1 MLEKMNHISA
11 EVWREWILQAI
22 SSIRKQKQAATFN
35 RICGAIRKRH
45 VFHEDTVAG
54 RLKEAIESGAI
65 RTIVRGD
72 KTIYRVVKSSRAQS
86 QHVQQADKLISLS
99 NVLCI
104 ECLKTSLKGPD
115 GHTPEPMS
123 SCERCG
129 ISLHD
134 SCANKLSGTGTAL
147 SLSQLVSSGNRWFC
161 EECKS
166 CDGCNTM
173 DESISRTAQCLVV
186 CASCSRK
193 FHFQCMNP
201 PVHSGERKFEQ
212 SWCCV
217 KCIQYKRFNDSAEK
231 IKQCHPTAFHQKHGE
246 DRPKTGTRFIRA
258 QPTEI
263 ELIDGRIEA
272 MRLKLGDR
280 VTEDDLDV
288 FREVLRMRSNL
299 EEENLKRTPEA
310 IRLGRYVI
318 ETWYSSPFPQE
329 YAKLKVLYMCE
340 FCLKYMKTND
350 ELDHHQR
357 TCSLRHPPGWE
368 IYRDGDISVFEV
380 DGNDQRLYC
389 QSLCLL
395 AKLFLDHKTLYFDV
409 EPFLFYILTI
419 RDQLGHHLVGYFSK
433 ERYNQLNYNVSCI
446 LTMPQYQRQGYG
458 RLLIDFSYMLSRV
471 ERKPGTPERPLS
483 DLGRVSYQQ
492 YWCSVLLEYFYINR
506 SESFTLGKASQETGM
521 IVSDILTALRKLGFI
536 RYRVERTGC
545 IRTNRPFICIDWR
558 RVEQHHQRAMTAKK
572 GIELREICLRWIPN
586 LRLSIVMKQFMHEMS
601 NKRKEVI
608 SPVTMDQEPSKTNR
622 SSGSHHSNEDEV
634 RVVQNCKD
642 DANVRT
648 LSQLDTKTEQ
658 SSAEHH
664 NTITSTG
671 RTRFRSR
678 KYSDTVYDLS
688 LSLTTGTP
696 KTHGRS
702 QPQPNTVPAVKTSNL
717 LTHSSTAAGHKL
729 PFIVL
734 VPLKI
739 EPSERSLLL
748 SSGTPSFDGEDIS
761 LDSVEAFMG
770 TPKSELHKSSPEKHA
785 GPGFTPI
792 APFRHQEDGDSRIMA
807 LVDTSDDAC
816 GRFCTPKTTRGR
828 DVTGSFARRR
838 KRIIG
843 FELLSE
849 ETNPKRLRL
858 DVTAGP
864 DLRRSADDDLCRKD
878 AAHDGIPVRRLD
890 EERVNCHESMRCTR
904 SNTASVDVVCAE
916 PNKMLAL
923 FGKSLPRTI

>member
-1 MLEKMNHISA
+1 MPEKVNHISA

-22 SSIRKQKQAATFN
+22 SSIKQQKQAATFK

-45 VFHEDTVAG
+45 MFHEDTVAG
-54 RLKEAIESGAI
+54 RLTEAIEGGAV
-65 RTIVRGD
+65 RTIARHG
-72 KTIYRVVKSSRAQS
+72 KTIYRAVKCSGAHAQ
-86 QHVQQADKLISLS
+86 QLNSLS

-104 ECLKTSLKGPD
+104 ECLKPTLKGPN
-115 GHTPEPMS
+115 GYKPEPMS
-123 SCERCG
+123 SCDRCG

-134 SCANKLSGTGTAL
+134 SCANRLSGSEAVM

-161 EECKS
+161 AECKA

-173 DESISRTAQCLVV
+173 DESISRAAQCLVE
-186 CASCSRK
+186 CGGCSRK
-193 FHFQCMNP
+193 FHLQCMNP
-201 PVHSGERKFEQ
+201 PVQSGERMLRE

-217 KCIQYKRFNDSAEK
+217 KCIQYERYEDSAEK
-231 IKQCHPTAFHQKHGE
+231 VQQCHPTISDQKDGVE
-246 DRPKTGTRFIRA
+246 RTKTGTRLIRA
-258 QPTEI
+258 QPTEG

-280 VTEDDLDV
+280 VTEDDLDA

-299 EEENLKRTPEA
+299 EENNLKRTPEA

-340 FCLKYMKTND
+340 FCLKYLKTND

-368 IYRDGDISVFEV
+368 IYRDGAISVFEV
-380 DGNDQRLYC
+380 DGNEQKLYC

-409 EPFLFYILTI
+409 EPFLFYILTM
-419 RDQLGHHLVGYFSK
+419 RDRLGHHLVGYFSK
-433 ERYNQLNYNVSCI
+433 ERYNQQNYNVSCI

-492 YWCSVLLEYFYINR
+492 YWCSVLLDYFYINR
-506 SESFTLGKASQETGM
+506 GESFTLAKASQETGM
-521 IVSDILTALRKLGFI
+521 IVSDIVTALRKLGFI

-558 RVEQHHQRAMTAKK
+558 RVEQHHQRGVTSRK

-586 LRLSIVMKQFMHEMS
+586 LRLSNVMKQFMHELS
-601 NKRKEVI
+601 NRREEVTA
-608 SPVTMDQEPSKTNR
+608 PVEQE
-622 SSGSHHSNEDEV
+622 SHHSKKDEI
-634 RVVQNCKD
+634 RVVQHCKD
-642 DANVRT
+642 NANVRT
-648 LSQLDTKTEQ
+648 LPQLEVKSEQ
-658 SSAEHH
+658 SSVEHY

-678 KYSDTVYDLS
+678 KYSDTVFDLS

-696 KTHGRS
+696 KTHRRS
-702 QPQPNTVPAVKTSNL
+702 HPLPSTVPSVKNTNL
-717 LTHSSTAAGHKL
+717 LTHSSAAGCKL

-734 VPLKI
+734 VPLKV
-739 EPSERSLLL
+739 ETGERSLLL
-748 SSGTPSFDGEDIS
+748 PSDGEDIS

-770 TPKSELHKSSPEKHA
+770 TPKSELHKSSPEKNA
-785 GPGFTPI
+785 GSGFTPI
-792 APFRHQEDGDSRIMA
+792 APFRHQDDGGSRIMA
-807 LVDTSDDAC
+807 PVDTNGDSC
-816 GRFCTPKTTRGR
+816 GRFGTPKTTRGR
-828 DVTGSFARRR
+828 NGTVDLTRCR
-838 KRIIG
+838 KRIIS
-843 FELLSE
+843 FE
-849 ETNPKRLRL
+849 ETEPKRLRL
-858 DVTAGP
+858 DVTAERG
-864 DLRRSADDDLCRKD
+864 RRSADGDMCEKD
-878 AAHDGIPVRRLD
+878 AAHDGIPILRWD
-890 EERVNCHESMRCTR
+890 EERVKCPESVRCTR
-904 SNTASVDVVCAE
+904 RNTASVDGVCAE
-916 PNKMLAL
+916 PNIMLTL
-923 FGKSLPRTI
+923 LGKSLPSTI